1 MLAGFVFFVKKE
13 YKWTIMNIFK
23 IQNFDQETQDKMG
36 NRAVIVF
43 IIGVICL
50 GGSLIVRNF
59 ITNRIDDSQKAF
71 NRINSDLPKFLVK
84 TSQVQQLAKNAKGEE
99 FYEVLEKTAVQNPQ
113 INITTESKVK
123 TLGKQKFVAFD
134 ANIDVTESFT
144 LPQDI
149 TKTYIKMPLFV
160 EGDVKDFSAKFI
172 LDDVVPLETFF
183 HDNEGQGYYEAL
195 IPTYL
200 AGKTVTLKYTWAA
213 PGSRTINFS
222 EGVYTATITSDWQ
235 TVRINGSD
243 YGSIKKLDGN
253 SVASFDFDKSYSVD
267 EDNDF
272 DRSDSVKNASI
283 EFMAGTDDITLTDR
297 VTKYAALVILLT
309 FFLIFILDMR
319 RKFTANALQYVMVG
333 ASLCLFYL
341 LNLSLGEYTG
351 FTASYIIATL
361 VTILIN
367 GWYVTSVFNSKKYG
381 FVTGVGLAIVYSVIY
396 WLMRTETVNLLA
408 GTIILYVVLMVLM
421 VNTAKINRVNN

>member
-1 MLAGFVFFVKKE
+1 
-13 YKWTIMNIFK
+13 MNIFK
-23 IQNFDQETQDKMG
+23 IQNFDQETKNKMG

-50 GGSLIVRNF
+50 GGSLIVRGF

-71 NRINSDLPKFLVK
+71 NRINSSLPKFLVK
-84 TSQVQQLAKNAKGEE
+84 TSQIQQSAKNSKGED
-99 FYEVLEKTAVQNPQ
+99 FYEVLEKTATQNPQ
-113 INITTESKVK
+113 ISINTESKVK

-144 LPQDI
+144 LPQNI

-160 EGDVKDFSAKFI
+160 EGDVKDFSAKFV
-172 LDDVVPLETFF
+172 LDGKDVPLVTFF
-183 HDNEGQGYYEAL
+183 HNNEAQGYYEAL
-195 IPTYL
+195 IPDYL
-200 AGKTVTLKYTWAA
+200 AGKNVVLQYTWTAS
-213 PGSRTINFS
+213 GSRAINFDA
-222 EGVYTATITSDWQ
+222 GVYTVTVASDWG

-243 YGSIKKLDGN
+243 YGNIKKLDGN

-267 EDNDF
+267 ESDDF
-272 DRSDSVKNASI
+272 DRSDSVKNASV

-297 VTKYAALVILLT
+297 VTKYASLVILLT
-309 FFLIFILDMR
+309 FFMVFVLDMR

-361 VTILIN
+361 VTISIN
-367 GWYVTSVFNSKKYG
+367 GWYIASVFNSKKYG
-381 FVTGVGLAIVYSVIY
+381 VVTGAGLLVVYGVIY
-396 WLMRTETVNLLA
+396 WLMRAETINLLA

-421 VNTAKINRVNN
+421 VNTAKINRNNN